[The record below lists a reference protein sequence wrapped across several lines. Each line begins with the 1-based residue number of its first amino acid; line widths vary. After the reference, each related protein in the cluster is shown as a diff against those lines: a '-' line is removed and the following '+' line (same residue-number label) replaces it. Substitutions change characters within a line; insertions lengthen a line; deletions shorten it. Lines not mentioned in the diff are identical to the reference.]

1 MTHPSELLTRLKPYG
16 QEHVLRH
23 WESLTADERASLA
36 GQIESMDL
44 ELVARLYR
52 DRDRH
57 DNVRA
62 LAERASPPPAIRL
75 HDGHNAYSPA
85 AARRAGAE
93 ALRAGRVGAILVAG
107 GQGSRLGFEHPK
119 GMYPVGPV
127 SKKSL
132 FAIHFERVLAA
143 SRKYGVRM
151 PLYLMTSP
159 ATHDETVAYLDQQQ
173 RFGLPAEDLV
183 VFCQGTMPA
192 VDLATGR
199 LLMDAPDHLFAGPD
213 GHGGMLAAM
222 VRSGALDDARSR
234 GVEAFCYLQVDNP
247 LADLAD
253 EAFIGYHIL
262 SGSEMTTQVIAK
274 RDPLDRV
281 GNVVAVDGHLQII
294 EYSDLPDDVA
304 RRTRDDDGQLE
315 IWAGSIAVHVFSEAF
330 LRRMASLAEALPFH
344 YARKKVSYL
353 DEAGKLVAPEK
364 PNALKFER
372 FIFDLLP
379 HAANAIV
386 VEIDPQEG
394 FAPLKNAPGAERD
407 TPEMLHTQMV
417 AQHRRWLAEVG
428 VTVAEGVDVEISP
441 LVATGPDDLRG
452 RVAPGTRIEEP
463 TYIQTAQCLQPNA

>member
-1 MTHPSELLTRLKPYG
+1 MSIQPELFEQLKTFH
-16 QEHVLRH
+16 QEHLLRF
-23 WESLTADERASLA
+23 WDTLSGEQRDALVR
-36 GQIESMDL
+36 QIEAIDL
-44 ELVARLYR
+44 RRIARLYKER
-52 DRDRH
+52 DRL

-62 LAERASPPPAIRL
+62 LAERAAPPPAIRL
-75 HDGHNAYSPA
+75 HDGHNAFSPE
-85 AARRAGAE
+85 AARRCGAE

-107 GQGSRLGFEHPK
+107 GQGSRLGFDHPK

-127 SKKSL
+127 SRKSL
-132 FAIHFERVLAA
+132 FAFHCERVVAA

-159 ATHDETVAYLDQQQ
+159 ITHDETVAYLQEHH
-173 RFGLPAEDLV
+173 RFGLPADDLV

-199 LLMDAPDHLFAGPD
+199 LLMDRKDHLFAGPD

-222 VRSGALDDARSR
+222 HRSGALDDAQRR
-234 GVEAFCYLQVDNP
+234 GIQEFCYLQVDNP

-262 SGSEMTTQVIAK
+262 SGSEMTSQVIAK

-304 RRTRDDDGQLE
+304 RRTRADGELE
-315 IWAGSIAVHVFSEAF
+315 IWAGSIAVHVFSAGF
-330 LRRMASLAEALPFH
+330 LHRMAAQGDSLPFH

-353 DEAGKLVAPEK
+353 NTDGELVAPKE

-379 HAANAIV
+379 QAANAIV
-386 VEIDPQEG
+386 VEIDPAEG
-394 FAPLKNAPGAERD
+394 FAPLKNAPGADRD
-407 TPEMLHTQMV
+407 TPELLHQQMV
-417 AQHRRWLAEVG
+417 AQHRRWLAAVG
-428 VTVAEGVDVEISP
+428 VEVAEGVDVEISP
-441 LVATGPDDLRG
+441 LVATCPADLQG
-452 RVAPGTRIEEP
+452 RFAPGTRIDAPAYFEP
-463 TYIQTAQCLQPNA
+463 TDN